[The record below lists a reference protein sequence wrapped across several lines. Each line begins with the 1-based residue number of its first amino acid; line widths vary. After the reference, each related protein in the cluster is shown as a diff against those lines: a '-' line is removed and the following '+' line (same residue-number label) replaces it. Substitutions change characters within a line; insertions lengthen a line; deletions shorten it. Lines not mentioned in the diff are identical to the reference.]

1 LRGEE
6 NTAMKKSTVLGISLP
21 IILLLFAAALHA
33 EERLT
38 WPRVIT
44 GEKGT
49 LTVYQPQIE
58 RWDYETMEFRM
69 AVEIRVKHRA
79 EPVYGGL
86 WLKAATDTSLDERL
100 VRISGIEVSKVRIPS
115 ASEEEIRKLSD
126 FVNGKFAG
134 RTLVVSL
141 DRILANVAQEPDAAP
156 VRSVRVS
163 TKAPKIFL
171 GKAPTVLLLIEGEPL
186 LQAIEGTG
194 LKVVINANLDLY
206 YDTGHSTYYLFIGE
220 QWLSAPDAKGPWKS
234 NAEPSAAFR
243 DIPDAHRRAYIKDLL
258 GSRSDR
264 KMGVVTADPPA
275 ELILLEGEPALE
287 AIAGTGLMYVKN
299 TSQHLFLHRDA
310 GMYYYMS
317 SGRWFRA
324 KRLEGP
330 WASAGTTLPADFA
343 RIPEEHEKS
352 PVLTS
357 VPGTVLAREAAVEA
371 QIPRKITVKRKG
383 TTVDVTYTG
392 EPAFEEIEGA
402 GLEYAVNTSFDVFR
416 VGEAYYVCRQ
426 GVWFFA
432 DEPTGPWNVSDT
444 VPKEISAIP
453 ASHAKHYVT
462 YVYVYGADS
471 TTVTFGYTGGYTG
484 VYVSNDVVVYGTGY
498 YYPSTVYYYQGYPYY
513 YSYPYTYWYVGY
525 VYYDYPYYYYR
536 YDYYP
541 PYYYGRLE
549 YHEGRYGHGYTYER
563 GDYRVGYGRG
573 EYKGAEIVT
582 RQAEGPY
589 GQWGTS
595 VIRRG
600 DEWART
606 WRRTTDEGT
615 VGRVRTSEGGRGI
628 AYRNGETQ
636 GGAFRT
642 GDNDLYV
649 GKDGEVYR
657 HDEDG
662 WAKYEDGNWEPAERE
677 RTAPSDDASERRES
691 LKSRE
696 REDSRDVRSQEGRW
710 RDRYGDAS
718 GRRGERSGDRG
729 KRTYDRPRGD
739 YRSRD
744 TYGQGGRDR
753 SRDTHGQLRKDRESR
768 SRGNYRAERYGRSR
782 SGSSPSRGGGGGGR
796 GGRR

>member
-1 LRGEE
+1 
-6 NTAMKKSTVLGISLP
+6 
-21 IILLLFAAALHA
+21 
-33 EERLT
+33 
-38 WPRVIT
+38 
-44 GEKGT
+44 
-49 LTVYQPQIE
+49 
-58 RWDYETMEFRM
+58 
-69 AVEIRVKHRA
+69 
-79 EPVYGGL
+79 
-86 WLKAATDTSLDERL
+86 
-100 VRISGIEVSKVRIPS
+100 
-115 ASEEEIRKLSD
+115 
-126 FVNGKFAG
+126 
-134 RTLVVSL
+134 
-141 DRILANVAQEPDAAP
+141 
-156 VRSVRVS
+156 
-163 TKAPKIFL
+163 
-171 GKAPTVLLLIEGEPL
+171 
-186 LQAIEGTG
+186 
-194 LKVVINANLDLY
+194 
-206 YDTGHSTYYLFIGE
+206 
-220 QWLSAPDAKGPWKS
+220 
-234 NAEPSAAFR
+234 
-243 DIPDAHRRAYIKDLL
+243 
-258 GSRSDR
+258 
-264 KMGVVTADPPA
+264 
-275 ELILLEGEPALE
+275 
-287 AIAGTGLMYVKN
+287 
-299 TSQHLFLHRDA
+299 
-310 GMYYYMS
+310 MYYYMS

-796 GGRR
+796 GGRSGGRGGRR